1 MTVKEKI
8 VNLFELNRGTYLS
21 GEEIAKKLDVSRAA
35 VWKAVNKLKE
45 EGYPIKAVTNKGYC
59 LSENTDILS
68 VQGIQKYLDAE
79 CDFLEMEML
88 PTIDSTNSYVWKKAG
103 EGAGDGYT
111 VIAREQAVGRGR
123 TGRVFFSPKET
134 GIYISTLLRPKDYN
148 ANQALQITTMAAV
161 AICEAI
167 EEVSD
172 KHPQIKWVNDI
183 FIHGKKVCGILTEA
197 SFSLE
202 SGLLD
207 YAVLGLGIN
216 VYPPMDGFPKEI
228 EKIAGVVSENPK
240 TDFKNQLVAAFLR
253 HFVRYYK
260 KAERKTYIQKYRD
273 YSLLINKE
281 IYVIQGKE
289 KKKALAYDINEDC
302 QLLVRYENGMQEKLS
317 YGEVQ
322 IVNQ

>member
-1 MTVKEKI
+1 MTVKEKMI
-8 VNLFELNRGTYLS
+8 NLFELNRGTYLS
-21 GEEIAKKLDVSRAA
+21 GEEIAKKLEVSRAA

-59 LSENTDILS
+59 LSEDTDILS
-68 VQGIQKYLDAE
+68 VQGIQKYLNAE
-79 CDFLEMEML
+79 CDFLEMEIL
-88 PTIDSTNSYVWKKAG
+88 PTVDSTNSYTWKKAG
-103 EGAGDGYT
+103 EGAKDGYT
-111 VIAREQAVGRGR
+111 VIAREQTVGRGR

-134 GIYISTLLRPKDYN
+134 GIYISTLLRPIGYN

-172 KHPQIKWVNDI
+172 SHPQIKWVNDV

-207 YAVLGLGIN
+207 YAVLGLGMN
-216 VYPPMDGFPKEI
+216 VYSPMDGFPKEI
-228 EKIAGVVSENPK
+228 QKIAGAISETPK
-240 TDFKNQLVAAFLR
+240 TDFKNQLAAAFLR
-253 HFVRYYK
+253 HFVEYYK
-260 KAERKTYIQKYRD
+260 KADQKAYISKYRE
-273 YSLLINKE
+273 YSLLINKD

-302 QLLVRYENGMQEKLS
+302 QLLVRYEDGTQEKLS

-322 IVNQ
+322 IVNR